1 MGFTRLTGNALMR
14 SVTDGDTLFLRAEQI
29 IAYNSIDSVYNT
41 IADSTGIIRR
51 SKSDTAAIPGVSNQD
66 STAAKERD
74 TIEFLIAD
82 GSVRIYRDDFQAVC
96 DSLNYNLVDSI
107 ITFIRQPMIWSN
119 GNQLEGDT
127 IEVFMKENK
136 INRMFLQQRSFV
148 ISQDSVSNFN
158 QIKGRQIV
166 AFFDED
172 TSIKQV
178 AVEGNG
184 ESIYYALDDRNKV
197 IGLNRVECSRM
208 TLNFFER
215 KVKRISFV
223 GKPESRLIPPVEING
238 QDTRLD
244 GFDWKSENKPTRE
257 QVLGHRTEAV
267 ENPEKSKL

>member
-1 MGFTRLTGNALMR
+1 MR

-29 IAYNSIDSVYNT
+29 IAYNSIDSVYNA

-51 SKSDTAAIPGVSNQD
+51 SKSDTAAIPGVSNKD

-257 QVLGHRTEAV
+257 QVLGHHTEAV